1 MVGAHDELELLA
13 PAPLNVACFRYRTPA
28 LDDTALNALNEELLM
43 RLQERGIA
51 VPSSTVLN
59 GRFAIRV
66 AHVNHRTKLK
76 DIETVVQSVVE
87 IGRELVRERH
97 A

>member
-1 MVGAHDELELLA
+1 
-13 PAPLNVACFRYRTPA
+13 
-28 LDDTALNALNEELLM
+28 M
-43 RLQERGIA
+43 RLQERGIT